1 MIPHIQDLLF
11 RVIDPWIPPRVP
23 AGSTERS
30 LYRFLASILVGT
42 FAYLIV
48 LLTVNQTLLPL
59 TEDGKRL
66 INYFSLGLTLGI
78 TIALLTL
85 RIAAKRHLALHI
97 FITTLTGGL
106 VYVANITGGLG
117 SPAVICS
124 VIIPA
129 LATLSIGAKAGI
141 GWSLCVGLI
150 GSGMFIAEQQG
161 HNYRN
166 IIIDANQSLAEFS
179 CLVTTHAFIIFIAVY
194 YELNSRKLSKQLRF
208 EQSKYFHLA
217 HHDSLTGI
225 ANRRHFIDAINREIS
240 RAKRKGDQ
248 FSVLYFDLNKFKE
261 ANDKHGHHFG
271 DEILI
276 AFANRLRQEIRED
289 DFVARLGGDEFAL
302 LLRSLGRAD
311 IVEQRLDA
319 LIHNLSTPLQL
330 GGIDYQVSASV
341 GYAIYPQHGNN
352 DEELLKVADQNMYRV
367 KRGER
372 DNVAAPQSI

>member
-1 MIPHIQDLLF
+1 MITQIQLLLL
-11 RVIDPWIPPRVP
+11 RVIDPWIPPHVA
-23 AGSTERS
+23 AGSTEKV
-30 LYRFLASILVGT
+30 LYRFLVSILVGT

-48 LLTVNQTLLPL
+48 LLSVNQTLLPL
-59 TEDGKRL
+59 TENGKQL
-66 INYFSLGLTLGI
+66 INHFSLILTLGI
-78 TIALLTL
+78 TVALFTL
-85 RIAAKRHLALHI
+85 RIVAKRQLALHV
-97 FITTLTGGL
+97 FITTLTTGL
-106 VYVANITGGLG
+106 IYVASTTGGLG

-129 LATLSIGAKAGI
+129 LATMSIGARAGI
-141 GWSLCVGLI
+141 GWSLCVGLV

-161 HNYRN
+161 HRYQN

-194 YELNSRKLSKQLRF
+194 YELNSRKLGKQLHL

-240 RAKRKGDQ
+240 RAKHIGGN

-261 ANDKHGHHFG
+261 ANDEHGHHFG
-271 DEILI
+271 DEVLI
-276 AFANRLRQEIRED
+276 AFANRLRHEIRED

-302 LLRSLGRAD
+302 LLRSLGRTD
-311 IVEQRLDA
+311 VVEQRLDA
-319 LIHNLSTPLQL
+319 MISNLSAPLQID
-330 GGIDYQVSASV
+330 GIDYNVSASV
-341 GYAIYPQHGNN
+341 GFAIYPQHGNN

-367 KRGER
+367 KRQGR
-372 DNVAAPQSI
+372 DINAAPFSV